1 MARCL
6 AERVLIFILVLL
18 LVILALILAK
28 VVPRLRLRLLP
39 REPVR
44 GGADKALLH
53 TGHMPREMHPLGV
66 AIEKYART
74 LGPEH
79 VIGPHPLTE
88 STFTAV
94 GGEAAATGGAKKAA
108 PKKPPKAKKPW
119 TEYATWED
127 MRGDP
132 GAEADYLAQRA
143 AVLDNPNLDWTFVLR
158 KVVPKL
164 SENREYIG
172 IINLDADGRTLQLEA
187 QEPSPVEAGTT
198 QSETAFAEVPA
209 ELVKKYAERP
219 ALFFFHT
226 HPADPRAHPLPS
238 SHDLVLGAWLAGCS
252 RFAASVV
259 ISRYGV
265 IVYGLEWSAYKAVN
279 EAKDWRLAMLHLC
292 YDVSSAHEAIRSWED
307 HTIGDYL
314 GFYPR
319 HRLLLLVYPTPEM
332 VSDSHRYTLGRNLE
346 HPTDHDLVS
355 QYRDDIIEH
364 RKTRRPAG
372 EKGARAKASALPP
385 PEAFASSPSPETS
398 ALSGM

>member
-1 MARCL
+1 
-6 AERVLIFILVLL
+6 
-18 LVILALILAK
+18 VILALILAK
-28 VVPRLRLRLLP
+28 VVPRLSVS

-44 GGADKALLH
+44 GGADKALLR
-53 TGHMPREMHPLGV
+53 TDRGSAMPREMHPLGI

-79 VIGPHPLTE
+79 VIGPHPLAE

-94 GGEAAATGGAKKAA
+94 GGESTATGGAKKAA
-108 PKKPPKAKKPW
+108 AKNPAERSSKKPPKAKKPW

-127 MRGDP
+127 MRKDP

-164 SENREYIG
+164 NENREYIG
-172 IINLDADGRTLQLEA
+172 IINLGADGRTLRLEA
-187 QEPSPVEAGTT
+187 QEPSPVEAGTM

-226 HPADPRAHPLPS
+226 HPADPRGSPLPS

-265 IVYGLEWSAYKAVN
+265 IVYGLKWAAYKAVN
-279 EAKDWRLAMLHLC
+279 EARDWRLAMLHLC

-332 VSDSHRYTLGRNLE
+332 VSDSYRYKFGRDLE

-355 QYRDDIIEH
+355 QYRDDILEH
-364 RKTRRPAG
+364 RKTRRPEG

-385 PEAFASSPSPETS
+385 PEAFALSPEAS
-398 ALSGM
+398 VLSDV